1 MSEFSQSRRA
11 RVAKLME
18 VAKML
23 LDTGNAHSFILEN
36 RAFIDTV
43 LPSDFIALFDEVV
56 KGGYPMDQI
65 KGVVNKMLNIFYK
78 PIAAFERPEPASHSF
93 LGLLEQ
99 NNRQMEALL
108 NEIRPLFKRL
118 VKDPENREL
127 QSSLMGLFQRLELFV
142 AHYTIKEN
150 VLFPILEAHWPDY
163 RCLQIMW
170 SFHDDI
176 RRNLASVLSQL
187 QLGLPDMPLFNRCVG
202 DLFFQMLAIRFREER
217 ILFPEI
223 LATVTPSV
231 LDSMSQEASAMG
243 YPYVQPERIT
253 ESQQETGMVGGLV
266 DLGTGKLSP
275 EQISLIFNH
284 LPVDITF
291 VDEHNRVCYF
301 SAPQKR
307 IFPRTVAIIGRQ
319 VNNCHPPE
327 SVHVVEQIVESFR
340 SGGKE
345 HADFWIRMRGKVIYI
360 RYFAVRNPQGQYKG
374 VLEVSQEVSGIQ
386 ALEGEKRLL
395 DW

>member
-1 MSEFSQSRRA
+1 MSEFTHTRQDRL
-11 RVAKLME
+11 AKLME

-23 LDTGNAHSFILEN
+23 LETGNAHPFIVEN

-56 KGGYPMDQI
+56 KGGYPMHQI
-65 KGVVNKMLNIFYK
+65 KGVVNKMLNIFHK
-78 PIAAFERPEPASHSF
+78 PIAAYRGLTPEPHSF
-93 LGLLEQ
+93 LGVLAL
-99 NNRQMEALL
+99 NNLQMEALL
-108 NEIRPLFKRL
+108 NEIRPLFKAL
-118 VKDPENREL
+118 IKDPKNAEL
-127 QSSLMGLFQRLELFV
+127 QSSLILKFEKLERFI

-176 RRNLASVLSQL
+176 RRNLTSAISLL
-187 QLGLPDMPLFNRCVG
+187 REGIPDMSVFNRSVG
-202 DLFFQMLAIRFREER
+202 DIFFQMLAIRFREER

-223 LATVTPSV
+223 LSTVAPSV
-231 LDSMSQEASAMG
+231 LDSMNREADAMG
-243 YPYVQPERIT
+243 YPYVQPDIKAEHQP
-253 ESQQETGMVGGLV
+253 EAEVAGGLV
-266 DLGTGKLSP
+266 DLGTGNLLP
-275 EQISLIFNH
+275 EQIALIFNH

-291 VDEHNRVCYF
+291 VDEHNKVCYF

-340 SGGKE
+340 RGEKE
-345 HADFWIRMRGKVIYI
+345 HADFWIRMRGEVIYI
-360 RYFAVRNPQGQYKG
+360 RYFAVRDSQRLYKG
-374 VLEVSQEVSGIQ
+374 VLEVSQEVSAIQ